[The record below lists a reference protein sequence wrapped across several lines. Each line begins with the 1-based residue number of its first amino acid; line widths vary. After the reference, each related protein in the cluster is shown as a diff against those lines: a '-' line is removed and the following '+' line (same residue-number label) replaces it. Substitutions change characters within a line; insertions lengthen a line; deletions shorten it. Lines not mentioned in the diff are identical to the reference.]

1 MKKDPIIGRVEP
13 GLIQNLPLFKDLT
26 PRQLREVADMLT
38 CAVVP
43 RGAVLMHRD
52 DPGEEIVLIISG
64 AVKVC
69 ASAPDGGQSI
79 VHIGGPGEIFGEM
92 AVVDGRMRSATVI
105 ALEECG
111 ICRIGREDFWT
122 TLWDLPPVPYNL
134 VCLLNQRLRHIT
146 EQAQALKHLSPAQRA
161 ASQLAALFEELGCGI
176 PGEPRA
182 TLLPF
187 RLTPEDLASLAGVQ
201 PDIAEVL
208 LLSWFERGALHR
220 NENGHLIATDL
231 NLLQT

>member
-1 MKKDPIIGRVEP
+1 MKKEPLTGRAKP
-13 GLIQNLPLFKDLT
+13 GLIQDMPLFKDLS
-26 PRQLREVADMLT
+26 PRQLEDVAKMLT

-43 RGAVLMHRD
+43 AGAVLMERD
-52 DPGEEIVLIISG
+52 DPGEEIVLVVSG

-69 ASAPDGGQSI
+69 AAMPDGGQSI

-92 AVVDGRMRSATVI
+92 AVVDGRMRSATVV

-146 EQAQALKHLSPAQRA
+146 EQAQSLKHLTPPQRTA
-161 ASQLAALFEELGCGI
+161 NQLAALFEDLGHAI

-187 RLTPEDLASLAGVQ
+187 HLTPPDLASLAGVQ
-201 PDIAEVL
+201 ADVAEVL
-208 LLSWFERGALHR
+208 LLGWFERGVLRR
-220 NENGHLIATDL
+220 NENGHLIAMDL